1 MTDIAETETLQ
12 EGMETGAVIR
22 LLEVTQFVEK
32 DVVAEGFRK
41 TD

>member
-1 MTDIAETETLQ
+1 MTDIAEAEALQ
-12 EGMETGAVIR
+12 QGMETGAVIR

-32 DVVAEGFRK
+32 NVVAEGFRK

>member
-12 EGMETGAVIR
+12 EGMEKRAVIR
-22 LLEVTQFVEK
+22 LLEVTQFVEE
-32 DVVAEGFRK
+32 DVVTEGFRK